1 MYIRETK
8 TENRKTGKVYVKH
21 TLVESVR
28 TPKGP
33 RQRTV
38 MQLGRLSLKRRH
50 WPSLALELERRIAG
64 QAEFGDLGIE
74 PVPSVLE
81 AADKAMG
88 NFDQRHRQRAANAS
102 GVEQAEFVN
111 VDLHTATS
119 SLSRSIGPE
128 LVAHTMWKQLGMPG
142 ILAELGFDGK
152 ARALAEAVV
161 AGRLIHPGSDLA
173 TWGWIRNTS
182 GIGEVTEPG
191 LDTVGKNQV
200 YEISDKLLGC
210 RKRLEQ
216 HLREVEQRAFPCD
229 QRLFLFDLTNFHMEG
244 QALGNSFAAHG
255 KSKQKRYDCPL
266 LSLALAVDS
275 RGFPLFSKMYPG
287 NVSEPATFEEILEE
301 AGLLNI
307 SQPHLPFATPTV
319 IMDRGIAI
327 AENIALLQKN
337 GIAYMTVERGPRNQ
351 AYLAEFT
358 NAMTDPSFTVI
369 GLEAGQAIRVK
380 KVPGELEGT
389 ADVLCISS
397 GRRAKEKA
405 IADRWE
411 GRAAEDVLRLQRS
424 IRSGNIKQR
433 EKVLRKVGRLDERY
447 PGLTRRFKIEFI
459 PEPDKPER
467 IADLSFTRKALVEE
481 RPEDDNPLH
490 GTYVI
495 GTTHDDL
502 DAEKI
507 WRLYMTLTRVEAAF
521 RSLKSDLGTR
531 PVHHQGK
538 ERSEA
543 HLFIAVLAYHLLI
556 NIEHRLRQAGD
567 IRRWHTVRELLLTHR
582 RDTLIFTD
590 DQRSVHHIRQTGAP
604 EPAHLDIYR
613 KLAVGYRMAR
623 THEVVAKR
631 L

>member
-21 TLVESVR
+21 TLVESLR

-38 MQLGRLSLKRRH
+38 MQLGRLSLPRRH
-50 WPSLALELERRIAG
+50 WPSLATELERRIAG
-64 QAEFGDLGIE
+64 QAEFGRLGLDPIAC
-74 PVPSVLE
+74 VLK
-81 AADKAMG
+81 AADRAMV
-88 NFDQRHRQRAANAS
+88 NFDERHRQKTANAS
-102 GVEQAEFVN
+102 DVEQAQYAN
-111 VDLHTATS
+111 IDLRTATS

-128 LVAHTMWKQLGMPG
+128 LVAHAMWKELGLPD
-142 ILAELGFDGK
+142 ILGKLGFDGR
-152 ARALAEAVV
+152 ACALAEAVV

-173 TWGWIRNTS
+173 TWEWIRNKS
-182 GIGEVTEPG
+182 GIGELTEPALG
-191 LDTVGKNQV
+191 TVGKNRV
-200 YEISDKLLGC
+200 YEISDRLFGC
-210 RKRLEQ
+210 RKTLER
-216 HLREVEQRAFPCD
+216 HLREVEQRAFPCE
-229 QRLFLFDLTNFHMEG
+229 QHLFLFDLTNFHMEG
-244 QALGNSFAAHG
+244 QALGNSLAAHG

-275 RGFPLFSKMYPG
+275 RGFPLFSKVYPG
-287 NVSEPATFEEILEE
+287 NVSEPATFQEVLQE

-307 SQPHLPFATPTV
+307 SQPYFAFATPTL

-327 AENIALLQKN
+327 AENIALLQEN

-358 NAMTDPSFTVI
+358 NAATDPSFTVI
-369 GLEAGQAIRVK
+369 GSEAGKTIRVK
-380 KVPGELEGT
+380 KVAGELEGT

-397 GRRAKEKA
+397 GKRAKEKA

-411 GRAAEDVLRLQRS
+411 GRAAEDVLALQRS
-424 IRSGNIKQR
+424 IRAGNVKQR
-433 EKVLRKVGRLDERY
+433 EKILRKVGRLDERY
-447 PGLTRRFKIEFI
+447 PGFKKRFTIELI
-459 PEPDKPER
+459 PEAAKPER
-467 IADLSFTRKALVEE
+467 IADLAFTRKALVEQ

-502 DAEKI
+502 DAEQV
-507 WRLYMTLTRVEAAF
+507 WRMYMTLTRVEAAF

-531 PVHHQGK
+531 PIHHQGR

-543 HLFIAVLAYHLLI
+543 HLFVAVLAYHLLV
-556 NIEHRLRQAGD
+556 NIEHRLRESGD
-567 IRRWHTVRELLLTHR
+567 TRQWRTVRDLLLTHR

-590 DQRSVHHIRQTGAP
+590 DQRRIHHIRQTGAP

-613 KLAVGYRMAR
+613 KLAASHRMAR
-623 THEVVAKR
+623 VHEVVARR

>member
-21 TLVESVR
+21 TLVESFR
-28 TPKGP
+28 SPKGP

-38 MQLGRLSLKRRH
+38 MQLGHLSLLRKH

-64 QAEFGDLGIE
+64 QAELGELGID
-74 PVPSVLE
+74 PAPSVLE
-81 AADKAMG
+81 AADRAMCS
-88 NFDQRHRQRAANAS
+88 FDERHRQRAANAGS
-102 GVEQAEFVN
+102 VEKAEFVT

-128 LVAHTMWKQLGMPG
+128 LVAHAVWAQLGLSG
-142 ILAELGFDGK
+142 ILAELDFDGR
-152 ARALAEAVV
+152 ACALAEAVV

-173 TWGWIRNTS
+173 TWDWIRNKS
-182 GIGEVTEPG
+182 GISELTEPG
-191 LDTVGKNQV
+191 LETVGRNQV
-200 YEISDKLLGC
+200 YEISDRLLGC

-216 HLREVEQRAFPCD
+216 HLRDVEQRAFPCE

-301 AGLLNI
+301 AGLLNNP
-307 SQPHLPFATPTV
+307 QPQLSFDTPTV

-327 AENIALLQKN
+327 AKNIELLQKN
-337 GIAYMTVERGPRNQ
+337 GIGYMTVERGPRNQ
-351 AYLAEFT
+351 AYLTEFS
-358 NAMTDPSFTVI
+358 NAVTDPSFTVI
-369 GLEAGQAIRVK
+369 GAEAGQEIRVK
-380 KVPGELEGT
+380 KVTGELEGT
-389 ADVLCISS
+389 VDVLCISS

-411 GRAAEDVLRLQRS
+411 ERAAEDVLALQRS
-424 IRSGNIKQR
+424 IRAGNIKQR
-433 EKVLRKVGRLDERY
+433 GKILRKVGRLDERY
-447 PGLTRRFKIEFI
+447 PGFSRRYVIELI
-459 PEPDKPER
+459 PEDGRPER
-467 IADLSFTRKALVEE
+467 IADLTFTRKALVED
-481 RPEDDNPLH
+481 RPENDNPLH

-502 DAEKI
+502 DAEQI
-507 WRLYMTLTRVEAAF
+507 WKMYMTLTRVEAAF

-531 PVHHQGK
+531 PIYHQGK

-543 HLFIAVLAYHLLI
+543 HLFVAVLAYHLLI
-556 NIEHRLRQAGD
+556 NIEHRLREAGD
-567 IRRWHTVRELLLTHR
+567 TRQWRTVRDLLVTHR
-582 RDTLIFTD
+582 RDTLILTD
-590 DQRSVHHIRQTGAP
+590 DKQKVHHIRQTGAP

-613 KLAVGYRMAR
+613 KLAVTYRMAR
-623 THEVVAKR
+623 NHEVVAKR

>member
-38 MQLGRLSLKRRH
+38 MQLGRLSLPRKH
-50 WPSLALELERRIAG
+50 WPSLAIELERRIAG
-64 QAEFGDLGIE
+64 QAEFERLGLA
-74 PVPSVLE
+74 PVPSVLK
-81 AADKAMG
+81 AADSAMDSFG
-88 NFDQRHRQRAANAS
+88 ERQRQRAANAS
-102 GVEQAEFVN
+102 DAEQAEYAN
-111 VDLHTATS
+111 IDLGTATS

-128 LVAHTMWKQLGMPG
+128 LAAHAMWEELGLPG
-142 ILAELGFDGK
+142 VLGQLGFDGR

-173 TWGWIRNTS
+173 TWDWIRNKS
-182 GIGEVTEPG
+182 GIGELTEPA
-191 LDTVGKNQV
+191 LDSVGRNGV
-200 YEISDKLLGC
+200 YEISDRLLGC
-210 RKRLEQ
+210 RKVLER
-216 HLREVEQRAFPCD
+216 HLRDTEQRAFPSG
-229 QRLFLFDLTNFHMEG
+229 QQLFLFDLTNFHMEG
-244 QALGNSFAAHG
+244 QALGNSLAAHG

-275 RGFPLFSKMYPG
+275 RGFPLFSKVYPG
-287 NVSEPATFEEILEE
+287 NVSEPATFQEILEE
-301 AGLLNI
+301 AGLLNVP
-307 SQPHLPFATPTV
+307 QPLLAFATPTV

-327 AENIALLQKN
+327 ADNVALLQAN

-351 AYLAEFT
+351 AHLAEFA
-358 NAMTDPSFTVI
+358 NAATDPSFTVI
-369 GLEAGQAIRVK
+369 GQEAGQTIRVK
-380 KVPGELEGT
+380 KVAGELEGT
-389 ADVLCISS
+389 ADVLCVSS

-411 GRAAEDVLRLQRS
+411 GRAAEDLLALQRS
-424 IRSGNIKQR
+424 IRAGNIKQR
-433 EKVLRKVGRLDERY
+433 GKILRKVGRLDERY
-447 PGLTRRFKIEFI
+447 AGFSKRFAVELV
-459 PEPDKPER
+459 PETGKPER
-467 IADLSFTRKALVEE
+467 IADLAFTRKALVEQ

-495 GTTHDDL
+495 GTTHDEL
-502 DAEKI
+502 GAERI
-507 WRLYMTLTRVEAAF
+507 WRMYMTLTRVEAAF

-531 PVHHQGK
+531 PIHHQGR

-543 HLFIAVLAYHLLI
+543 HLFVAVLAYHLLI
-556 NIEHRLRQAGD
+556 NIEHRLRESGD
-567 IRRWHTVRELLLTHR
+567 NRRWTTVRDLLLTHR

-590 DQRSVHHIRQTGAP
+590 DQRRIHHIRQTGAP

-613 KLAVGYRMAR
+613 KLAANHRMAR
-623 THEVVAKR
+623 VHEVVAKR